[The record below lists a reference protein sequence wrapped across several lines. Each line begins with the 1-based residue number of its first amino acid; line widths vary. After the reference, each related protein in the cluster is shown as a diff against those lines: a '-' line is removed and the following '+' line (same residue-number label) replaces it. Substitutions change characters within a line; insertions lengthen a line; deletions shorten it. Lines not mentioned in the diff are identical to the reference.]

1 MNIIFLLLYFKME
14 NPFEKK
20 PIEMVQDK
28 LEDLNTISLRIIE
41 KMDNML
47 EDLKEIK
54 EHLKKVDDEVIVE
67 KPKSKGWFY

>member
-1 MNIIFLLLYFKME
+1 MD

-20 PIEMVQDK
+20 PIELVQDK
-28 LEDLNTISLRIIE
+28 INDINSISLRIIQ

-54 EHLKKVDDEVIVE
+54 EHVKKVDDVVIVE
-67 KPKSKGWFY
+67 KPKQKGWFFN

>member
-1 MNIIFLLLYFKME
+1 ME

-20 PIEMVQDK
+20 PIELVQDK

-54 EHLKKVDDEVIVE
+54 EHLKKVDDSVE
-67 KPKSKGWFY
+67 PPKSKGWFY

>member
-1 MNIIFLLLYFKME
+1 ME

-20 PIEMVQDK
+20 PIELVQDK

-67 KPKSKGWFY
+67 PPKSKGWFY

>member
-1 MNIIFLLLYFKME
+1 ME

-20 PIEMVQDK
+20 PIELVQDK
-28 LEDLNTISLRIIE
+28 INDINSISLRIIQ

-54 EHLKKVDDEVIVE
+54 EHVKKVDDAVIAE
-67 KPKSKGWFY
+67 KPKQKGWFFN

>member
-1 MNIIFLLLYFKME
+1 ME

>member
-1 MNIIFLLLYFKME
+1 ME

-20 PIEMVQDK
+20 PIELVQDK
-28 LEDLNTISLRIIE
+28 LEDLNNISKRIIE

-67 KPKSKGWFY
+67 PPKSKGWFY